1 MNLGKTTVA
10 QHDPILS
17 ESREPASSES
27 EEILVDVP
35 TDNWAD
41 YMELVEGLA
50 ELKPEPSKS
59 ASQQQLGLAAHHD
72 DNEQDAFLSSQYTA
86 ATALV
91 SPPRHQL
98 RNHCG

>member
-1 MNLGKTTVA
+1 MT
-10 QHDPILS
+10 PS
-17 ESREPASSES
+17 SPSRGTPASSES

-50 ELKPEPSKS
+50 VLEPEPPKS
-59 ASQQQLGLAAHHD
+59 ASQQQLGLAAPHD
-72 DNEQDAFLSSQYTA
+72 DDDQDASSSSHYIA
-86 ATALV
+86 AIMLV
-91 SPPRHQL
+91 SPPRHRL